1 MFSFFRKK
9 SPFTVVVKEFDH
21 SRFAA
26 GMEVTTDKHD
36 YRKDVTAL
44 QQTFQSKRSLLKEP
58 SNPSGTLVA
67 TSLPDEQGHFSYFVG
82 DLVDSSE
89 QEEELLVKELPVG
102 AYAQINVDF
111 KDPSGLTL
119 AVAKAKNYFF
129 NKWLPDSGYEVLP
142 GIESYEL
149 YDRRSRIKLASMLLI
164 FPLRKKL
171 FIALGGHV
179 HESYPHA
186 PSPPAAFATAIHKS
200 AGIFYIRH
208 PVAQPAGWLS
218 LSGAIKLCLHRR
230 QALFSLRPVRL

>member
-1 MFSFFRKK
+1 MGDNTNENGGIIVHENLDDNKSKIEQLAQYIRESKRIVAFTGAGCSTESGVPDFRGSKGLFNEGKK
-9 SPFTVVVKEFDH
+9 GTNLYIS
-21 SRFAA
+21 
-26 GMEVTTDKHD
+26 TDKHD

-67 TSLPDEQGHFSYFVG
+67 TSLPDNQGHFSYFVG

-102 AYAQINVDF
+102 TYAQINVDF

-164 FPLRKKL
+164 FPLRKK
-171 FIALGGHV
+171 
-179 HESYPHA
+179 
-186 PSPPAAFATAIHKS
+186 
-200 AGIFYIRH
+200 
-208 PVAQPAGWLS
+208 
-218 LSGAIKLCLHRR
+218 
-230 QALFSLRPVRL
+230 

>member
-164 FPLRKKL
+164 FPLR
-171 FIALGGHV
+171 
-179 HESYPHA
+179 
-186 PSPPAAFATAIHKS
+186 HKS

-208 PVAQPAGWLS
+208 PVTQPAGWLS

>member
-67 TSLPDEQGHFSYFVG
+67 TSLPDKQGHFSYFVG

-164 FPLRKKL
+164 FPLRKK
-171 FIALGGHV
+171 
-179 HESYPHA
+179 
-186 PSPPAAFATAIHKS
+186 
-200 AGIFYIRH
+200 
-208 PVAQPAGWLS
+208 
-218 LSGAIKLCLHRR
+218 
-230 QALFSLRPVRL
+230 